1 MRVTVGDEADS
12 EEGGEGLEEVE
23 EPLVRAD
30 VAVDGEQLNYSCAMR
45 ADLANL
51 EEDSRRE

>member
-1 MRVTVGDEADS
+1 VRVTVGDEADS

-30 VAVDGEQLNYSCAMR
+30 VAVDGEQLSYSCAMR
-45 ADLANL
+45 ADVANL